1 MARISNEE
9 IIKAYRDTGSIWK
22 AGKILGI
29 GGQSVHYRLK
39 NLGITFSN
47 QAWSQEELDEL
58 SELAGHHTIT
68 EISSKLGRTYNGVA
82 IKISRL
88 GLGERYGNNQKRKPP
103 KTEKYYKAN
112 VLQYIED
119 LKTTDISLR
128 QFSLKNNLNIEKL
141 VKAIQA
147 FDYNFWMEY
156 TKEKSVLPLT
166 NCPYCNSE
174 FYPLSKKQ
182 IYCSRKCGD
191 ESRMDNSYF
200 GGRRRETVGLAE
212 RTCQL
217 CGRKNVKGLSSHHM
231 IGKENDPENEYLI
244 ALCPGCH
251 QIVTILGGRSF
262 SGDPEIWEAL
272 IQLAMIRKLG
282 HDSNIGGV
290 SVSVDLEI
298 ITKDKLKLW
307 EEEI

>member
-39 NLGITFSN
+39 NLGITLSN
-47 QAWSQEELDEL
+47 QAWSKEELDEL
-58 SELAGHHTIT
+58 AELAGHHTIT
-68 EISSKLGRTYNGVA
+68 EISSKLGRPYNGVA
-82 IKISRL
+82 MKISRL
-88 GLGERYGNNQKRKPP
+88 GLGVRYGNNQKRKPP
-103 KTEKYYKAN
+103 RTEKYYKAN
-112 VLQYIED
+112 VLAYIEE
-119 LKTTDISLR
+119 LKNSDISLR
-128 QFSLKNNLNIEKL
+128 QLAAKHNLSLEKL
-141 VKAIQA
+141 VRA
-147 FDYNFWMEY
+147 FQTFDNEFWMQY
-156 TKEKSVLPLT
+156 TKDKAVLPLT
-166 NCPYCNSE
+166 NCPYCNSA

-191 ESRMDNSYF
+191 ESRTDASYF

-212 RTCQL
+212 RICQL

-231 IGKENDPENEYLI
+231 IGKENDPDNEHLV

-251 QIVTILGGRSF
+251 QIVTLLGGRSF
-262 SGDPEIWEAL
+262 SGDPEVWEAL

-290 SVSVDLEI
+290 YVSVDLEI
-298 ITKDKLKLW
+298 ISKDKLNLW